1 MPDKIVHLRL
11 APNLARKLE
20 SYARLS
26 RRKENDVIRIALEDL
41 TLDQLGVRQPEDK
54 PA

>member
-11 APNLARKLE
+11 NPKLARKLE
-20 SYARLS
+20 SYACLS

-41 TLDQLGVRQPEDK
+41 TLDQLGVRQPEE